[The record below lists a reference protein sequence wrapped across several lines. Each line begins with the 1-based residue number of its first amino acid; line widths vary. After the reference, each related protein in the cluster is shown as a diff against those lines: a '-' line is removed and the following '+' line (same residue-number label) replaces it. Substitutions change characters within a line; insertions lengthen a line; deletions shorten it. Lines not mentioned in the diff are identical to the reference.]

1 MNLNVSFDIGVNFA
15 WQRLPLADKPS
26 TCAREIMTT
35 ETANKKQNLICCK
48 PLRRVLQ

>member
-26 TCAREIMTT
+26 AREIMAT